1 LKTGLFS
8 AAVASLIS
16 VSIQDIRP
24 SSQDTSN
31 FYLENIF
38 QAIADPN
45 RPNISLPLS
54 PPTFSPPNY
63 AIWVNSLWFM
73 SLVISLT
80 CALLATLLQQWARRY
95 LKVTQTRYN
104 PHKRAR
110 IRAFFFEGV
119 GKFLLPCAV
128 EALPALLHISLFLF
142 FSGLVV
148 FLYNIDL
155 TVFKLVLSW
164 VGICTAIYGCITFVS
179 IFYPNSPYYTPLTSL
194 VWYTLIGVSFIT
206 FRILRWFTQSVYSHL
221 DAYLR
226 FRSLEVNYRNVF
238 LQGMQ
243 KRAETTAMK
252 LPPDI
257 DTRSFMWT
265 FDCLDEDHELEH
277 FFAGLPGFRTSNVV
291 KDPFPSL
298 AQDETHRIFTALIGL
313 LDRTFSSDLLPQPD
327 KHRRA
332 MICSKA
338 VDPAEVP
345 YAYWWIL
352 DRVVFEDPYGP
363 LQSPELVHV
372 VRGWDDGKDEE
383 TPLFKQ
389 AVISSVVARAQRRD
403 DLWFAIASDEMGI
416 PESVLRDY
424 ATHGD
429 SLSLAILIHITH
441 QQFIRVGEHAD
452 RWRLI
457 WDFSNVLEAASKFN
471 VQDTSPELQHEFCE
485 LWNQVV
491 LRAQRENNRGMAILI
506 LGRIRHVYMAL
517 HQDTDSAPTQFS
529 ASTGDQDH
537 ILKSP
542 SSYPVCKVSDHIHD
556 DSVSTDFPCSV
567 KYDSAALVLPSL
579 TRADTPSSFVS
590 ASGHAV
596 ESHTTLLSQNTNYT
610 TIGTPGI
617 PFTSP
622 DPATSRITTS
632 HPTSKTS
639 TIASPLSSSPA
650 PATASLRNNADP
662 LIPPHTLIAPLSASA
677 TPAFENILHTGSLL
691 SSLLPVTRS
700 DLSHRSIIGTTFTSA
715 SPGTTSVPEL
725 GATAK
730 DEGPSSRG
738 PNAEHTGD
746 HPLDPSQFQYDIV

>member
-1 LKTGLFS
+1 
-8 AAVASLIS
+8 
-16 VSIQDIRP
+16 
-24 SSQDTSN
+24 
-31 FYLENIF
+31 
-38 QAIADPN
+38 
-45 RPNISLPLS
+45 
-54 PPTFSPPNY
+54 
-63 AIWVNSLWFM
+63 VNSLWFM

-119 GKFLLPCAV
+119 GKFLLPCVV
-128 EALPALLHISLFLF
+128 EALPALLHVSLFLF

-148 FLYNIDL
+148 FLSNINL
-155 TVFKLVLSW
+155 TAFKLVLSW
-164 VGICTAIYGCITFVS
+164 VGICTAIYGCITFMS
-179 IFYPNSPYYTPLTSL
+179 IFCPNSPYYTPLTSP

-206 FRILRWFTQSVYSHL
+206 FRILRWFTQSVYFHL

-226 FRSLEVNYRNVF
+226 FRSLETSYRNEF

-243 KRAETTAMK
+243 KRAEATAMK

-265 FDCLDEDHELEH
+265 FDSLDEDHELEH

-291 KDPFPSL
+291 NDPFPSL
-298 AQDETHRIFTALIGL
+298 AQAETQRIFTALIGL
-313 LDRTFSSDLLPQPD
+313 LDRTFSSDLLPKPD
-327 KHRRA
+327 KNRRA

-338 VDPAEVP
+338 VDPAEIP

-372 VRGWDDGKDEE
+372 VRGWDNGKDEE

-389 AVISSVVARAQRRD
+389 AVISSVVARARRRD

-424 ATHGD
+424 ATYGD
-429 SLSLAILIHITH
+429 SLSLAILIHITR
-441 QQFIRVGEHAD
+441 QQFIRVGEHSEH
-452 RWRLI
+452 WRLI
-457 WDFSNVLEAASKFN
+457 WDFSKVLEAASKFN
-471 VQDTSPELQHEFCE
+471 VQDTSLELQHEFCE

-491 LRAQRENNRGMAILI
+491 LKAQRENNRNMAILI
-506 LGRIRHVYMAL
+506 LGRIRHIYMAL
-517 HQDTDSAPTQFS
+517 HEDTHSAPTQFS

-537 ILKSP
+537 ILKNP
-542 SSYPVCKVSDHIHD
+542 SSYPVCKVSGHILD
-556 DSVSTDFPCSV
+556 NSSSTTFPCTV
-567 KYDSAALVLPSL
+567 QHDSAALIPTSL
-579 TRADTPSSFVS
+579 TRAEAPSSFVP
-590 ASGHAV
+590 APGHVV
-596 ESHTTLLSQNTNYT
+596 ESRTTLLSQDTT
-610 TIGTPGI
+610 HPTIGTPGI

-622 DPATSRITTS
+622 DPRIRTS
-632 HPTSKTS
+632 HPTPETS
-639 TIASPLSSSPA
+639 TIAIPLSTSSP
-650 PATASLRNNADP
+650 PATVSLQHNVNLLA
-662 LIPPHTLIAPLSASA
+662 PPYTLTSSLSASP
-677 TPAFENILHTGSLL
+677 TPVVDNILHTGP
-691 SSLLPVTRS
+691 SSSSVSPMTRS
-700 DLSHRSIIGTTFTSA
+700 DLSHGSIIGTTSSSA

-725 GATAK
+725 GAASADADGGSPKPEEMDILDPASANRAFDANTMLARDLPLHSPLLLCMTHSGGATA
-730 DEGPSSRG
+730 GPSPRG

-746 HPLDPSQFQYDIV
+746 HPPDPSRFRYDIV